1 MAIYVNPD
9 SPKRNLAPVKTFYVD
24 DSSLK
29 ISRVRHILIGAI
41 TFWDESLAISDM
53 LQLKQ
58 KFGWRVD
65 EEIKW
70 NSQKF
75 TQAER
80 NLFKEGMLAI
90 LAHCRGF
97 LIVTDRTKQTAA
109 VELANQLSD
118 FCKTSGLSGF
128 VCRFDKNII
137 QNRAEFDRS
146 AFALDPPCAGWSEV
160 DSAHDQLVQSADI
173 FVGFQKLRMDFGLG
187 RIDPNKAV
195 EVEPYEGLRS
205 QYSLGWFLHLA
216 LRHSLWGRADQMD
229 KSGRVL
235 KNNVGY
241 GVRMSSGLPK
251 PLQEQALSHLG
262 RENLGCVH

>member
-24 DSSLK
+24 DSALE
-29 ISRVRHILIGAI
+29 ISGVPHILVGAI
-41 TFWDESLAISDM
+41 SFWDESPAISDM

-58 KFGWRVD
+58 KFGWRSH

-70 NSQKF
+70 NCQKF
-75 TQAER
+75 TQAQR
-80 NLFKEGMLAI
+80 HLLTEGMLAI

-97 LIVTDRTKQTAA
+97 LIVTNGTKQAA
-109 VELANQLSD
+109 AIELAIQLSD
-118 FCKTSGLSGF
+118 FCKTLGLSGF
-128 VCRFDKNII
+128 VCRFDRNII

-146 AFALDPPCAGWSEV
+146 AFALNPPCVGWSEL
-160 DSAHDQLVQSADI
+160 DSAHDQLVQCADI
-173 FVGFQKLRMDFGLG
+173 FVGFQKLRMDLGLG
-187 RIDPNKAV
+187 RIDPSKPI
-195 EVEPYEGLRS
+195 EVEAYEGLRS

-216 LRHSLWGRADQMD
+216 LRHSLWGRVDQMD

-241 GVRMSSGLPK
+241 GVRMASGLPK
-251 PLQEQALSHLG
+251 TFQEQALSHLG